1 MRDVKRSAL
10 VRFNDALSATGRDGD
25 AALYRLAGQALLA
38 EEDLCS
44 AGCPEEARARLS
56 SILHQIAATG
66 ARGRV
71 GQVIK
76 LQLAIQLLGTEFAQP
91 AGESLPG
98 PVPDL
103 LQSLLL
109 DLTEG

>member
-1 MRDVKRSAL
+1 M
-10 VRFNDALSATGRDGD
+10 VRFDDAASAPGGD
-25 AALYRLAGQALLA
+25 ADDALYRLAAQALVA
-38 EEDLCS
+38 EEALCA
-44 AGCPEEARARLS
+44 AGCPEEARTQLS
-56 SILHQIAATG
+56 AVLRQIAATG

-76 LQLAIQLLGTEFAQP
+76 LQLAIQLYGIDFAEP
-91 AGESLPG
+91 AGERLPG